1 MTTYKVSIVILG
13 HEHGGAIVNLSEMPQ
28 VGQRMQIG
36 ETEVEIVE
44 IMELMPPRGDF
55 YFLHAT
61 CRPVAPANRQPG
73 GGPTPPPSD

>member
-13 HEHGGAIVNLSEMPQ
+13 QEHGGAIVNLNDMPQ
-28 VGQRMQIG
+28 VGQRVQVG

-55 YFLHAT
+55 HFLHAT
-61 CRPVAPANRQPG
+61 CRTVEPEAK
-73 GGPTPPPSD
+73 